1 MPSSPY
7 TQVLRGRNHDLK
19 GQIIQKLGRRR
30 SFVQGFPA
38 TGLSTG
44 KDPAFLLQ
52 LPLGSR
58 WEFFAFRPVY
68 EQTGIW
74 SLLLARAGDP

>member
-1 MPSSPY
+1 M
-7 TQVLRGRNHDLK
+7 
-19 GQIIQKLGRRR
+19 
-30 SFVQGFPA
+30 QGFLA

-44 KDPAFLLQ
+44 KDSAFLLQ
-52 LPLGSR
+52 LPLGSH

-74 SLLLARAGDP
+74 SLLLAQAGDP